1 MFDIQHDNHSV
12 LVVGAMVS
20 RAMGCLLIN
29 VIGRAEEAG
38 TYLATYKA
46 FEHKPPNMIKERV
59 DKDYHAILRS
69 ALTSI
74 NKVNKMDVE
83 TLRTSL
89 GVSLSVLGIS
99 LVVLSAS
106 VLREHCA
113 RKPGTTSKYAWLR
126 TGKG

>member
-1 MFDIQHDNHSV
+1 MLDIQHDSNSV
-12 LVVGAMVS
+12 LVVGARRVAMVRS
-20 RAMGCLLIN
+20 LIN
-29 VIGRAEEAG
+29 VIFRAEEAG

-89 GVSLSVLGIS
+89 GVSVLVFGIS
-99 LVVLSAS
+99 LGGLSAP
-106 VLREHCA
+106 VLCEHCA
-113 RKPGTTSKYAWLR
+113 RKPRTTSKFTWLW

>member
-1 MFDIQHDNHSV
+1 MFDIQHDNHSM
-12 LVVGAMVS
+12 LVVGVMVFL
-20 RAMGCLLIN
+20 AMGRSLIN
-29 VIGRAEEAG
+29 VICRAEEAG

-89 GVSLSVLGIS
+89 GVSFFGPRNIYGFLICVSPSRTLRAQARNNFEIY
-99 LVVLSAS
+99 LAS
-106 VLREHCA
+106 DR
-113 RKPGTTSKYAWLR
+113 
-126 TGKG
+126 